1 MNKHDAYEDL
11 FEGFDEKEDIL
22 RGLEEPKY
30 RLRRRR
36 HTAGAASIA
45 GNIVTSPTFL
55 TIVDSAS
62 IGTVVGTPSV
72 VGGVSTS
79 YVFTLSDPS
88 GQFTILGGNIVV
100 ASTLVPGTYPV
111 VITATGSTPGDVITL
126 PTTITVTHSG
136 YVPTYFIYGF

>member
-1 MNKHDAYEDL
+1 MNKEADLDL
-11 FEGFDEKEDIL
+11 FEGFDENEDIL

-45 GNIVTSPTFL
+45 GTIVTSPTFL
-55 TIVDSAS
+55 TIADNAPLST
-62 IGTVVGTPSV
+62 IVGTPSV
-72 VGGVSTS
+72 VGGISTS

-100 ASTLVPGTYPV
+100 ASTLTPGTYPV
-111 VITATGSTPGDVITL
+111 TITATGNMPGDVITL
-126 PTTITVTHSG
+126 PTTITVTHSA